1 MNTYYLVLDL
11 VEQMESIASYEKW
24 HQNVWPEIKESI
36 FNAGIIG
43 MEIYRTGNRLLM
55 VMEVGEDFS
64 FDQKSRM
71 DASNPKVQEWETLMD
86 KYQKRLPWA
95 KEGQKWVLMDR
106 IFHLSSHDESNSDM

>member
-1 MNTYYLVLDL
+1 MNTYYLALDL

-36 FNAGIIG
+36 LDAGILA

-55 VMEVGEDFS
+55 VIEVNDQFS
-64 FDQKSRM
+64 FDQKSIM
-71 DASNPKVQEWETLMD
+71 DATNPKVLEWEAMMD

-106 IFHLSSHDESNSDM
+106 IFHLSPRQSPE